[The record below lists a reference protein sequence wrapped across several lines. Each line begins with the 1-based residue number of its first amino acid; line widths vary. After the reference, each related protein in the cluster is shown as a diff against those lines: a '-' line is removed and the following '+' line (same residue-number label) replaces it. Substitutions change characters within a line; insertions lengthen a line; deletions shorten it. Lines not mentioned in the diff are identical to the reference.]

1 MKDLWRNTMIRKISK
16 EEKQK
21 RYLDRILKKS
31 FSTQKRFKNQMERE
45 TFENQMKWNSENLR
59 PNGGRKP
66 FNITTND
73 KKDN

>member
-1 MKDLWRNTMIRKISK
+1 V
-16 EEKQK
+16 
-21 RYLDRILKKS
+21 LKKS

-45 TFENQMKWNSENLR
+45 TFENQMKWNKENLS

>member
-1 MKDLWRNTMIRKISK
+1 MMRKISK

-21 RYLDRILKKS
+21 RYLDRVLKKS

-45 TFENQMKWNSENLR
+45 TFENQMKWNKENLS
-59 PNGGRKP
+59 PNGGVKP
-66 FNITTND
+66 FNTND

>member
-1 MKDLWRNTMIRKISK
+1 MMKKISK
-16 EEKQK
+16 EMKQK

-45 TFENQMKWNSENLR
+45 TFENQMKWNSENLS

>member
-1 MKDLWRNTMIRKISK
+1 MMRKISK
-16 EEKQK
+16 EEKEK
-21 RYLDRILKKS
+21 RSLVKVMRDSYRNQIAY
-31 FSTQKRFKNQMERE
+31 KRLTKRE
-45 TFENQMKWNSENLR
+45 TFENQMKLNKENLS

>member
-1 MKDLWRNTMIRKISK
+1 MINRISK

-21 RYLDRILKKS
+21 RYLDRMLKKS

-45 TFENQMKWNSENLR
+45 TFENQMKWNSENLS

>member
-1 MKDLWRNTMIRKISK
+1 MMRKISK

-21 RYLDRILKKS
+21 RSLVKIMRDSYRNQIAY
-31 FSTQKRFKNQMERE
+31 KRLTKRE
-45 TFENQMKWNSENLR
+45 TFENQMKWNKENLS